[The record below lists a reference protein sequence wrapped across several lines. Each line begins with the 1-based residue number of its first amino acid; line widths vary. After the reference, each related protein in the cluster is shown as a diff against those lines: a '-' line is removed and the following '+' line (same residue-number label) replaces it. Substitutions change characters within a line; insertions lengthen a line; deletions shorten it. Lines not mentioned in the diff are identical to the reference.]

1 MWCYNHMGV
10 EAETVCPVCRRA
22 LCSACASRLEDDR
35 MCEACAARAVD
46 HPQFAQVAPAK
57 LVPGNCYQH
66 EFTPASVF
74 CARCARPMCRGCA
87 RPVRGRYAC
96 AACVAALSRESRP
109 PTTAE
114 WIVAVAILV
123 ALVIAYVYLRSV
135 GVL

>member
-10 EAETVCPVCRRA
+10 EATIVCPVCRRA
-22 LCSACASRLEDDR
+22 LC
-35 MCEACAARAVD
+35 EACADRVGDDGACDACTARAVD
-46 HPQFAQVAPAK
+46 HPQFLSVAPAK

-87 RPVRGRYAC
+87 RPVRGRFAC
-96 AACVAALSRESRP
+96 ADCVAALNRETRA
-109 PTTAE
+109 PTTVE
-114 WIVAVAILV
+114 WIAAVVILV
-123 ALVIAYVYLRSV
+123 AVVVAYVYLRSV